1 MSRVVL
7 VTGGVNGIG
16 LATVKKFL
24 SKGDKV
30 VIASL
35 YFGQSTDET
44 VEELKK
50 EGEVLFVPCNVAKLE
65 DCQNVVKAAME
76 HFGRIDVLANVAG
89 ITGERKGFLDVDLN
103 DVARVIDVNLMGTI
117 YMSHAVA
124 QEMAKQ
130 KKGVIIHVGSL
141 CGFLANSEAIGY
153 HASKGGIRMAT
164 EAMAKDLSQYGIRV
178 LSVAPGWVNTSLMDQ
193 KVMDYGGTM
202 HLKGRI
208 IEPEEIANVIYLMSL
223 DEASAINGTTVMA
236 DDGYTAFKGV
246 KMRTV
251 IR

>member
-103 DVARVIDVNLMGTI
+103 DVA
-117 YMSHAVA
+117 
-124 QEMAKQ
+124 
-130 KKGVIIHVGSL
+130 
-141 CGFLANSEAIGY
+141 
-153 HASKGGIRMAT
+153 
-164 EAMAKDLSQYGIRV
+164 
-178 LSVAPGWVNTSLMDQ
+178 SVSCCCTGDGKAEKRRDHPCRFSV
-193 KVMDYGGTM
+193 
-202 HLKGRI
+202 RI
-208 IEPEEIANVIYLMSL
+208 S
-223 DEASAINGTTVMA
+223 G
-236 DDGYTAFKGV
+236 
-246 KMRTV
+246 
-251 IR
+251 